1 MKRAVMKVITGYEP
15 QLVLLIGH
23 DLANRSV
30 ILPLQKSAQ
39 FGPNTNRKKA
49 WKFLEIT
56 VFIMLVAVLFLFRGA

>member
-15 QLVLLIGH
+15 QLVLFIGH

-30 ILPLQKSAQ
+30 IPPLHKSAQ

-49 WKFLEIT
+49 WKFLGIT
-56 VFIMLVAVLFLFRGA
+56 VFIMLVAALFLFRGA